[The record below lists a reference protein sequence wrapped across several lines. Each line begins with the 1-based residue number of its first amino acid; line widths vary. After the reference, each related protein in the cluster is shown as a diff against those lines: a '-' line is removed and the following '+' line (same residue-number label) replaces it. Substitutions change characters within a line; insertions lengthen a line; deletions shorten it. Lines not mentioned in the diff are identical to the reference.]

1 MIGACI
7 TNVLEA
13 RKYLRESCYHYIKC
27 FAANFLAAF
36 MWRRPLNSAALA
48 IPTHKGPERVSNATS
63 TQVVDWMINKWRAK
77 IIGRELYNRRDS
89 PWRGDKKFKG
99 KNTIAT

>member
-1 MIGACI
+1 
-7 TNVLEA
+7 
-13 RKYLRESCYHYIKC
+13 
-27 FAANFLAAF
+27 

-77 IIGRELYNRRDS
+77 IIGRELYNVRD
-89 PWRGDKKFKG
+89 P
-99 KNTIAT
+99 